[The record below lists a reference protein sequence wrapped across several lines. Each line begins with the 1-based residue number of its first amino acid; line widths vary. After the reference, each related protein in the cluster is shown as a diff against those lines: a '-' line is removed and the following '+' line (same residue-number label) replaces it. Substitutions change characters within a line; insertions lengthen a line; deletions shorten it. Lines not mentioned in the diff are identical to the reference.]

1 MQISYALF
9 LLVGMLPL
17 PLASQ
22 APSAMPLEKEPHHQ
36 LLLQNQDV
44 IVFKVKLMPGDTLLL
59 HRHDHDEASMTISN
73 GTTEAIVPGQ
83 PPVPQKDVS
92 GTVRFHYAGV
102 VHQIKNTGDR
112 PYYLH
117 ESISLLRPQGKVRN
131 FCSAAA
137 EGQPLNCP
145 DPPAKHSAP
154 FFSEPQYETELMRA
168 TVIRVLPHQ
177 AAPIGEPD
185 RDDLVVAVDKV
196 TATSASNVAKEL
208 NPGDCMWLGH
218 GEKAQVIKNNSAE
231 EARFVIFAF
240 KP

>member
-1 MQISYALF
+1 MQMRYALW
-9 LLVGMLPL
+9 LLAGILPL
-17 PLASQ
+17 LAASQ

-59 HRHDHDEASMTISN
+59 HRHDHDEASMTMSN
-73 GTTEAIVPGQ
+73 GTTVAIYPGQ
-83 PPVPQKDVS
+83 PPLQQKDVS

-131 FCSAAA
+131 FCSAVA
-137 EGQPLNCP
+137 EDQPLNCP
-145 DPPAKHSAP
+145 NPPAKNSAP
-154 FFSEPQYETELMRA
+154 FFSEPQYETEQMRA
-168 TVIRVLPHQ
+168 TVIRVQPHQ

-196 TATSASNVAKEL
+196 VATSGSNLGKEL
-208 NPGDCMWLGH
+208 NPGDCLWLGH
-218 GEKAQVIKNNSAE
+218 GDKAEVIKNDGVE

>member
-1 MQISYALF
+1 MQIKYALL
-9 LLVGMLPL
+9 LLVGILP
-17 PLASQ
+17 PPGASQ
-22 APSAMPLEKEPHHQ
+22 APSVMPLEKEPHHQ
-36 LLLQNQDV
+36 LLLRNQDV
-44 IVFKVKLMPGDTLLL
+44 MVFKVKLMPGDTLLL
-59 HRHDHDEASMTISN
+59 HRHNHDEASMTMSN
-73 GTTEAIVPGQ
+73 GTTVAIYPGQ
-83 PPVPQKDVS
+83 PPVQQKDVS

-131 FCSAAA
+131 FCSAVA

-145 DPPAKHSAP
+145 DPPAKNSAP
-154 FFSEPQYETELMRA
+154 FFGEPQYETEQMRA
-168 TVIRVLPHQ
+168 TVIRVQPRQ

-185 RDDLVVAVDKV
+185 RDELIVAVEKVVA
-196 TATSASNVAKEL
+196 TSGSGRAREL
-208 NPGDCMWLGH
+208 SPGDCLWLGH
-218 GEKAQVIKNNSAE
+218 GAKAQEIKNDSAD

>member
-1 MQISYALF
+1 MQTKYALLF
-9 LLVGMLPL
+9 LAGMVPL
-17 PLASQ
+17 PVAPQ

-36 LLLQNQDV
+36 LLFRNQDV
-44 IVFKVKLMPGDTLLL
+44 IVFRVKLMPGDTLLL
-59 HRHDHDEASMTISN
+59 HRHDHDEASMTMSN
-73 GTTEAIVPGQ
+73 GTTVAIYPGQ
-83 PPVPQKDVS
+83 PPVQQKDVS

-131 FCSAAA
+131 FCSAVA

-145 DPPAKHSAP
+145 DPSARNSTP
-154 FFSEPQYETELMRA
+154 FFNEPQYETEQMRA
-168 TVIRVLPHQ
+168 TVVHVGPHQ
-177 AAPIGEPD
+177 SAPIGESD
-185 RDDLVVAVDKV
+185 REDLIVAVDKV
-196 TATSASNVAKEL
+196 VATSGSSRTKDVS
-208 NPGDCMWLGH
+208 PGDCLWLGH
-218 GEKAQVIKNNSAE
+218 GAKAQVIKNDSAE